1 MMQTLLY
8 AVKYQMI
15 TLLGTDCWNHAMFC
29 VQKGRIYG
37 RESVFNSLYEV
48 PEFSIP
54 SRYLPYVSLTSYLVP
69 RARDTGA
76 TTRTGA

>member
-54 SRYLPYVSLTSYLVP
+54 SRKPDVSKMFRPVEELGLPYLVGTYLM
-69 RARDTGA
+69 
-76 TTRTGA
+76 